1 MTDKELRKLS
11 RGDLMQILLDQSREI
26 ERLHKRLSE
35 AEGALRDRTFKIDRA
50 GSIAE
55 ASLQLNGVF
64 EAAQAACRQYTENIG
79 SLSRR
84 QELVCAK
91 RDRESRE
98 AAARLMVE
106 AQRQKAEMERTAKLQ
121 CDQMLEKAK
130 TDAQKYWDSV
140 SAKLQA
146 FAAEHAELSALPSM
160 MAPKK

>member
-64 EAAQAACRQYTENIG
+64 EAA
-79 SLSRR
+79 RR
-84 QELVCAK
+84 Q
-91 RDRESRE
+91 
-98 AAARLMVE
+98 
-106 AQRQKAEMERTAKLQ
+106 
-121 CDQMLEKAK
+121 
-130 TDAQKYWDSV
+130 
-140 SAKLQA
+140 
-146 FAAEHAELSALPSM
+146 
-160 MAPKK
+160 

>member
-1 MTDKELRKLS
+1 M
-11 RGDLMQILLDQSREI
+11 
-26 ERLHKRLSE
+26 
-35 AEGALRDRTFKIDRA
+35 A
-50 GSIAE
+50 
-55 ASLQLNGVF
+55 
-64 EAAQAACRQYTENIG
+64 
-79 SLSRR
+79 
-84 QELVCAK
+84 
-91 RDRESRE
+91 
-98 AAARLMVE
+98 E